1 MANEEYSQVLTKD
14 NEGFFRFIESKMK
27 GNGITTEQLTS
38 RLCDMEEWNNLLSG
52 EYMDKLM
59 MSRLLDRLGCRG
71 LRCDILLFASEYDD
85 WQTRMDIVFAINDG
99 ETELAEKILEEYA
112 GRKIVQKNIDKMGC
126 NERLEYQFV
135 LMMQAHIMLCGKY
148 DRTEL
153 IAKLQEA
160 AVLTIPQGVD
170 VAFDNGMK
178 IILSVQELDILLEYY
193 YQLVC
198 REIEEK
204 NIKTVDCYI
213 GRIRKVIDYILSA
226 DWFNALSKANILPKA
241 VYYVML
247 SNQKK
252 IRLNVDNEDELIFIA
267 EELKSYGRWL
277 SDYDN
282 AIEVLR
288 DCGRIYYL
296 AELCDMMDA
305 IVSRMKKLLSEDVCK
320 SMKLDDIKNTADRY
334 REMLLY
340 IEKLTGTSRYTKN
353 GMYMYFEPNVYRM
366 EKVVADRRRLLGITQ
381 NQLAEGICTAKTI
394 RRLEQGNCR
403 PHGYNLYEILNRL
416 ELYSDFVMDAI
427 VSYNARDMELLEKV
441 YDAIGM
447 NETERAQELL
457 RTLKANIDM
466 GYTRNR
472 QMVERLELDFDY
484 QGGKI
489 SKKDYEDDLKK
500 IIGYSVKYE
509 NFFRSVNVYLTD
521 SEASML
527 QMMYN
532 LEKDNDGVL
541 YLHDMLSQYERKE
554 LYIRKIELIQTAF
567 ASNSGNRGVYDSS
580 NMEFMDV
587 IKENF
592 RIKRIY
598 NIARCTYGIWWNN
611 DMQHK
616 YSTDQS
622 REMLNICVDIS
633 DFAKEYMYKQFFLK
647 KLDSILGLQ

>member
-1 MANEEYSQVLTKD
+1 
-14 NEGFFRFIESKMK
+14 
-27 GNGITTEQLTS
+27 
-38 RLCDMEEWNNLLSG
+38 
-52 EYMDKLM
+52 
-59 MSRLLDRLGCRG
+59 
-71 LRCDILLFASEYDD
+71 
-85 WQTRMDIVFAINDG
+85 
-99 ETELAEKILEEYA
+99 
-112 GRKIVQKNIDKMGC
+112 
-126 NERLEYQFV
+126 
-135 LMMQAHIMLCGKY
+135 
-148 DRTEL
+148 
-153 IAKLQEA
+153 
-160 AVLTIPQGVD
+160 
-170 VAFDNGMK
+170 
-178 IILSVQELDILLEYY
+178 
-193 YQLVC
+193 
-198 REIEEK
+198 
-204 NIKTVDCYI
+204 
-213 GRIRKVIDYILSA
+213 
-226 DWFNALSKANILPKA
+226 
-241 VYYVML
+241 ML

-416 ELYSDFVMDAI
+416 ELYSDFVMDEI

>member
-38 RLCDMEEWNNLLSG
+38 GLCDMEEWNNMLSG

-59 MSRLLDRLGCRG
+59 MSRLLNRLGCRG

-85 WQTRMDIVFAINDG
+85 WQTRMDIVSAINDG

-135 LMMQAHIMLCGKY
+135 LMMQAYNMLGGRF

-153 IAKLQEA
+153 IAKLQSA
-160 AVLTIPQGVD
+160 AALSIPQGTD
-170 VAFDNGMK
+170 VEFDCNK
-178 IILSVQELDILLEYY
+178 RIVLSVHELDILLEYY

-198 REIEEK
+198 REAEEK
-204 NIKTVDCYI
+204 NIKDVDYYI
-213 GRIRKVIDYILSA
+213 GRIRKAIDYILSA
-226 DWFNALSKANILPKA
+226 DWFNTLSKASILPKA
-241 VYYVML
+241 VYYGML
-247 SNQKK
+247 SIQKK
-252 IRLNVDNEDELIFIA
+252 MQLNAADHDGLIYIVDELN
-267 EELKSYGRWL
+267 SYGRCL

-288 DCGRIYYL
+288 NVGRTYYL
-296 AELCDMMDA
+296 AELCDMMDI
-305 IVSRMKKLLSEDVCK
+305 IVSRMKKLLSEEVCK
-320 SMKLDDIKNTADRY
+320 SMKLDDIKNTADRC

-340 IEKLTGTSRYTKN
+340 IEKLTGISRYTKN
-353 GMYMYFEPNVYRM
+353 GMYIYFEPNVYRM

-394 RRLEQGNCR
+394 RRLEQGHCR

-416 ELYSDFVMDAI
+416 ELYSDFVMDEI
-427 VSYNARDMELLEKV
+427 VSYNAGDMELLEKV

-484 QGGKI
+484 QEGKI
-489 SKKDYEDDLKK
+489 SKKEYVDDLKK

-527 QMMYN
+527 QMLYN

-541 YLHDMLSQYERKE
+541 YLHDMLSRYERKE

-567 ASNSGNRGVYDSS
+567 ASDSGNRGVYDSS
-580 NMEFMDV
+580 NMEFLDV

-616 YSTDQS
+616 YSTDQN